1 MMRKLDVHANKLE
14 SKAILTVQCLS
25 TCKFRHYNFLA
36 HCQAQGKLNIHFS
49 NTDDDGRTRPKLCA
63 SIHGQ
68 TPLTSVIERDVYA
81 HLC

>member
-1 MMRKLDVHANKLE
+1 MIIYLFEAIHLFLDVLHLMR
-14 SKAILTVQCLS
+14 LLHCHCLYY
-25 TCKFRHYNFLA
+25 HY
-36 HCQAQGKLNIHFS
+36 HFS

-63 SIHGQ
+63 SIYGQ